1 MALKDN
7 LQNIHEKI
15 NAAAKRSG
23 RDGDLVTLV
32 AVSKRKPLDAIK
44 EAMADGQKCF
54 GENYLQDAL
63 EKIEQLPH
71 AKWHFIGRIQSNKC
85 KLIAQN
91 FDVVETVDRL
101 KVAKA
106 LEKNLSELGK
116 TMSAY
121 IQVNIGKEEQK
132 AGILPEDLED
142 LVKECNGF
150 SHLELKGLMTIPP
163 YSDNP
168 EKTRRYFKELHQLAD
183 SLETKKLVNSP
194 FGLSMGMSGDFEI
207 AVEEGATLVRVG
219 TAIFGERD

>member
-1 MALKDN
+1 MTLKDN

-15 NAAAKRSG
+15 DAAAKRSG
-23 RDGDLVTLV
+23 RDLDLVTLV
-32 AVSKRKPLDAIK
+32 AVSKRKPLEAIK
-44 EAMADGQKCF
+44 EAMADGQQCF

-63 EKIEQLPH
+63 EKIEQLPQ
-71 AKWHFIGRIQSNKC
+71 AIWHFIGRIQSNKC

-91 FDVVETVDRL
+91 FSVVETVDRL

-132 AGILPEDLED
+132 AGVLPEDLDE
-142 LVKECNGF
+142 LVKGCRGF
-150 SHLELKGLMTIPP
+150 SHLKLKGLMTIPP

-168 EKTRRYFKELHQLAD
+168 EKTRRYFNELHQLAV
-183 SLETKKLVNSP
+183 SLETRNLVDSP
-194 FGLSMGMSGDFEI
+194 LGLSMGMSADFEI